1 MRRILFLLLIAAL
14 FIASSA
20 FSQVTFIG
28 TFIDKKGVK
37 VNGIIPI
44 LDIPG
49 GSLAGKGEIK
59 DGHAAIKFPLD
70 TGKLFRGQIRL
81 RVFGTDRERTQ
92 YSLIDPRGAAV
103 KEQIFTFYFDPAKR
117 TPTTQYLSG
126 DGRIVFSSRDA
137 RSFRIDVAATAT
149 KTIIGSI
156 ATTTPSKTA
165 TPKFYPSGGTYT
177 SARGVTI
184 SCSTSGAAIRYT
196 TDGGTPTATTGTVY
210 SGAFTVSNTTTLK
223 AIAYKLNWSP
233 SAVASVTYTIPAYD
247 IVCTRTFLSER
258 VWEVSTVT
266 LNNGNI
272 FIIYSRDYGYGLEG
286 RCKVVDPSGSFTA
299 GPGGDTMMSAN
310 PDDCSAV
317 VLNNGNIVIAY
328 SATWS
333 EETFDEFLGA
343 GRVDIIDLAK
353 YDDVNSGALT
363 FEPVFFAADVPED
376 EIDVFK
382 SDESD
387 YCNTKY
393 YSATALDNGNA
404 LVAYRY
410 EGIIPRYDY
419 GTEGKG
425 KVVIINSIN
434 SRPGIVSGPKVFNA
448 GGTRHISTTKLNNG
462 NVLIAYYCS
471 GGKYVVVN
479 PSGDPVSS
487 AKVFSS
493 ENILDMSTARFSNGN
508 VLIAYA
514 GGSYK
519 HGFFVI
525 VEGD

>member
-1 MRRILFLLLIAAL
+1 
-14 FIASSA
+14 
-20 FSQVTFIG
+20 
-28 TFIDKKGVK
+28 
-37 VNGIIPI
+37 
-44 LDIPG
+44 
-49 GSLAGKGEIK
+49 
-59 DGHAAIKFPLD
+59 
-70 TGKLFRGQIRL
+70 
-81 RVFGTDRERTQ
+81 
-92 YSLIDPRGAAV
+92 
-103 KEQIFTFYFDPAKR
+103 
-117 TPTTQYLSG
+117 
-126 DGRIVFSSRDA
+126 
-137 RSFRIDVAATAT
+137 
-149 KTIIGSI
+149 
-156 ATTTPSKTA
+156 
-165 TPKFYPSGGTYT
+165 
-177 SARGVTI
+177 
-184 SCSTSGAAIRYT
+184 
-196 TDGGTPTATTGTVY
+196 
-210 SGAFTVSNTTTLK
+210 
-223 AIAYKLNWSP
+223 
-233 SAVASVTYTIPAYD
+233 
-247 IVCTRTFLSER
+247 
-258 VWEVSTVT
+258 
-266 LNNGNI
+266 
-272 FIIYSRDYGYGLEG
+272 
-286 RCKVVDPSGSFTA
+286 
-299 GPGGDTMMSAN
+299 MMSAN
-310 PDDCSAV
+310 PDDCSAA

-462 NVLIAYYCS
+462 NVLIAYNSGGGKVAVVNQSGDVVVSPKVFNSGGTSYVSCTKMNSGNVLIAYYCS

-493 ENILDMSTARFSNGN
+493 ENILDMSTARFGNGS